1 MIAVEGTDPD
11 PGAPNG
17 AGDDSDD
24 PHEVEIDVA
33 DFAPSRPLD
42 PVELRQAL
50 AAGLNTTAP
59 DVLEDAARD
68 FRGVFGD
75 PMEYIREQLLEFLPP
90 RVAWVLQCCEN
101 DRLRHA
107 YEAGKTLVWTLPHPD
122 DPRKLLIFESPRAKF
137 RSSRR

>member
-11 PGAPNG
+11 PGAPDVPD
-17 AGDDSDD
+17 AHPAS

-33 DFAPSRPLD
+33 DFVPSRRPG
-42 PVELRQAL
+42 PAELRQAL
-50 AAGLNTTAP
+50 AAGLHTTAP
-59 DVLEDAARD
+59 DVLDDAARD

-75 PMEYIREQLLEFLPP
+75 PMDYIREQLLEFLPP
-90 RVAWVLQCCEN
+90 RVSWVLTCCEN